1 MNINLSFLQDL
12 LTHVGNRAR
21 HQVGLPPSQNGN
33 ENRLARLTDN
43 CHRLTESSGEASRI
57 MIAQRAL
64 EDYQALD
71 DEERYAFFQLLA
83 DDYAANPEAI
93 HAAYAEYRESPDN
106 ACLETLFAA
115 CEPKRQSLLRR
126 LNLCPGGTYEIVR
139 MRADL
144 LKVIKAHPELKPL
157 DADFAHLFGSWFNRG
172 FLMLEAIDW
181 NTPAAVLEKII
192 RYEAVH
198 AIQDWSDLRGRLDP
212 EDRRCYAFFHPAIG
226 DEPLIFVE
234 VALCKGVPNNIQ
246 HLLANS
252 GQTTEREADTAV
264 FYSIS
269 NCQAGLKG
277 ISFGNFLI
285 KQVVQELQRE
295 LPNLNRFV
303 TLSPVPGFSQWLSQ
317 AREEEGL
324 SVSDAL
330 AEQLESDD
338 WTSDETAQQKIA
350 PELRSLAAHYLVN
363 IKHRSGQPL
372 NPVARFHLGN
382 GASLHRINWPGDTSA
397 NGLKQAHGLMVN
409 YLYEPDRIEQNH
421 EAFSRNDTV
430 ACSNEV
436 KKEAKQGASNV
447 EKDKRAVEK
456 DTKRI
461 AKKDAKPSARELEAS
476 DERSDERSQTS

>member
-21 HQVGLPPSQNGN
+21 HQVGLPSRQHSSGSP
-33 ENRLARLTDN
+33 LARLSDD
-43 CHRLTESSGEASRI
+43 CRRLTESSGEASRI

-64 EDYQALD
+64 EDYQVLD
-71 DEERYAFFQLLA
+71 ETERYSFFRLLA

-106 ACLETLFAA
+106 ACLETLSKA
-115 CEPKRQSLLRR
+115 CEPKRQALLRQ

-144 LKVIKAHPELKPL
+144 LKAIKQAPELKPL
-157 DADFAHLFGSWFNRG
+157 DTDFSHLLASWFNRG

-198 AIQDWSDLRGRLDP
+198 AIDDWNDLRGRLDP

-234 VALCKGVPNNIQ
+234 VALCKGVPDNIQ

-295 LPNLNRFV
+295 LPNLSRFV
-303 TLSPVPGFSQWLSQ
+303 TLSPVPGFKQWLTQ
-317 AREEEGL
+317 ARDEENSL
-324 SVSDAL
+324 VSDAL
-330 AEQLESDD
+330 VEHLEG
-338 WTSDETAQQKIA
+338 DEWMTDEDAQQKIA
-350 PELRSLAAHYLVN
+350 PELRALAAYYLVH
-363 IKHRSGQPL
+363 IKHHSGQPL

-382 GASLHRINWPGDTSA
+382 GASLHRINWPGDTSIS
-397 NGLKQAHGLMVN
+397 GLKQAHGLMVN
-409 YLYEPDRIEQNH
+409 YLYEPERIEQNH
-421 EAFSRNDTV
+421 EIFSRNHSV
-430 ACSNEV
+430 VCSNEV
-436 KKEAKQGASNV
+436 KRE
-447 EKDKRAVEK
+447 
-456 DTKRI
+456 TKR
-461 AKKDAKPSARELEAS
+461 DAKRVANVLEK
-476 DERSDERSQTS
+476 TS

>member
-21 HQVGLPPSQNGN
+21 HQVGLGPSQSGS
-33 ENRLARLTDN
+33 EHPLARLTDN

-64 EDYQALD
+64 EDYQTLND
-71 DEERYAFFQLLA
+71 DERRAFFQLLA
-83 DDYAANPEAI
+83 DEYAANEDGI
-93 HAAYAEYRESPDN
+93 HAAYAAYRESPDN
-106 ACLETLFAA
+106 ACLENLFSA

-144 LKVIKAHPELKPL
+144 LKVIKEHPELKPL
-157 DADFAHLFGSWFNRG
+157 DADFAHLFASWFNRG

-234 VALCKGVPNNIQ
+234 VALCKGAPDNIQ

-295 LPNLNRFV
+295 LPNLSRFV
-303 TLSPVPGFSQWLSQ
+303 TLSPVPGFSQWLSK
-317 AREEEGL
+317 AREDEALE
-324 SVSDAL
+324 VSDLL
-330 AEQLESDD
+330 AEQLAQGDWVEQDD
-338 WTSDETAQQKIA
+338 VRQKMA
-350 PELRSLAAHYLVN
+350 PELRALAAHYLVN
-363 IKHRSGQPL
+363 VKHRSGQPL
-372 NPVARFHLGN
+372 DPVARFHLGN
-382 GASLHRINWPGDTSA
+382 GASLHRLNWPGDTSH

-409 YLYEPDRIEQNH
+409 YLYEPHRIEQNH
-421 EAFSRNDTV
+421 EAFSRNDNV
-430 ACSNEV
+430 VCSSDV
-436 KKEAKQGASNV
+436 KKEARQGANTL